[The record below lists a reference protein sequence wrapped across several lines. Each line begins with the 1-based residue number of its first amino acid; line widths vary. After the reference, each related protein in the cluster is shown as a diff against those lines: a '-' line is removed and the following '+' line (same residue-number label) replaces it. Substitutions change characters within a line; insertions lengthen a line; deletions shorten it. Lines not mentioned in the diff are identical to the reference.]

1 MFSRRRILASMAGGA
16 AGLALINL
24 QGCSS
29 FGSGGSGQINDWT
42 MADAIRRRTTVPRF
56 PNVDFDIRRY
66 GAVGDGRT
74 DNSKAFAAAIQ
85 ACFAAGGGR
94 VLVTGGDYLTGP
106 IHLRSNINLHIE
118 EGAKIRFITNPKA
131 YLPAVFTRWEGMEL
145 MGYSPLI
152 YAYRQKNIAI
162 TGKGELDGQA
172 DRTTW
177 WPWKGNKEW
186 GVEGYPSQDAGREA
200 LMKDVEAG
208 VPPEQ
213 RMYAEGYYF
222 RPPFVQP
229 YLCEN
234 VLIEDVRI
242 VRAPFWL
249 LNPVLCENVTVRGVH
264 LESLGPNSD
273 GCDPESCRNVVI
285 ENCFFNTGDDCIAIK
300 SGRNADGRRIN
311 RPAENIVI
319 ANCKMEAGHGGVV
332 IGSEISGGAR
342 NIFVEHCSMSSP
354 DLERGIRFKTNSI
367 RGGVIEHIRYRD
379 ITIGEVQNAIVID
392 FHYEEGDAGKFDP
405 TVRDIEI
412 RNLVCQRAD
421 QVFQVRGFE
430 RAPIK
435 DLRLVDVHFQKAGG
449 IGVLEHV
456 EGLTAQNVTINGQPF
471 TR

>member
-1 MFSRRRILASMAGGA
+1 MWR
-16 AGLALINL
+16 
-24 QGCSS
+24 
-29 FGSGGSGQINDWT
+29 
-42 MADAIRRRTTVPRF
+42 AI
-56 PNVDFDIRRY
+56 
-66 GAVGDGRT
+66 
-74 DNSKAFAAAIQ
+74 
-85 ACFAAGGGR
+85 
-94 VLVTGGDYLTGP
+94 
-106 IHLRSNINLHIE
+106 
-118 EGAKIRFITNPKA
+118 
-131 YLPAVFTRWEGMEL
+131 
-145 MGYSPLI
+145 
-152 YAYRQKNIAI
+152 
-162 TGKGELDGQA
+162 
-172 DRTTW
+172 
-177 WPWKGNKEW
+177 
-186 GVEGYPSQDAGREA
+186 SQDAGREA

-213 RMYAEGYYF
+213 RLYAEGYYF

-242 VRAPFWL
+242 IRAPFWL

-285 ENCFFNTGDDCIAIK
+285 ENCFFNTGDDC
-300 SGRNADGRRIN
+300 
-311 RPAENIVI
+311 IVI